1 MTQTVKPRHT
11 LAQGTLAA
19 QAELIGQAGTPKTP
33 ADALIR
39 ATSHAEN
46 LGTITLHGATQGATN
61 ILFVPS
67 ASGARGGRRI
77 GAAAHANASVLT
89 HCS

>member
-11 LAQGTLAA
+11 LAQDTLAA

-46 LGTITLHGATQGATN
+46 LGTITLHGATNT
-61 ILFVPS
+61 LFVPS

-77 GAAAHANASVLT
+77 GAAAHADASVLT